1 MHRSAGGGGD
11 VTELEQHALST
22 LEVGLRR
29 SLFCFDKAK
38 AEGEDYR
45 MT

>member
-1 MHRSAGGGGD
+1 MHQSAGGGGD

-22 LEVGLRR
+22 LEVGMRW

-38 AEGEDYR
+38 VQGDDYR